1 VRDIDGFLAGRKTA
15 DRGWGWP
22 SDEGLEETGEMMT
35 LTARTLTDAI
45 AELAAQGYTES
56 LQIQGKT
63 LIAAEA
69 KTTLTPNEFTLD
81 AAYRFD
87 SDESGSDRQ
96 HLFAV
101 SSARKD
107 IKGLLVDAFDMHQQG
122 RGDPLLK
129 KLRTHV
135 TSSIQNDDREHS
147 KYGLPKV
154 YKAQFDEDP
163 DRYELRVGYPDFP
176 TCPFDLAYSML
187 GFDKEAHRYV
197 WLVTSI
203 IKDKRLKR
211 IIRNDQA
218 S

>member
-1 VRDIDGFLAGRKTA
+1 
-15 DRGWGWP
+15 
-22 SDEGLEETGEMMT
+22 MT
-35 LTARTLTDAI
+35 LTARTLADAI
-45 AELAAQGYTES
+45 AELAAQGYTEP
-56 LQIQGKT
+56 LQIQGNT

-69 KTTLTPNEFTLD
+69 KTTLAPHEFTID

-87 SDESGSDRQ
+87 SDETGSDSQ

-101 SSARKD
+101 SSARQG
-107 IKGLLVDAFDMHQQG
+107 IKGLLIDAFDMHREA
-122 RGDPLLK
+122 RGAPLLK
-129 KLRTHV
+129 KLSVRV
-135 TSSIQNDDREHS
+135 TSSIQHDDRQDS

-176 TCPFDLAYSML
+176 TCPFGMAYSVL
-187 GFDKEAHRYV
+187 GFDKQAHRYV

-211 IIRNDQA
+211 IMPQ
-218 S
+218 